1 MGGTLPPFLSLT
13 TIRLKTMPN
22 TIQDR
27 LDHLSRLR
35 ITDMLNHALT
45 YYDRG
50 DDAMGELIDELA
62 MDFAAQM
69 DQTDGIVW
77 MRRIAK

>member
-1 MGGTLPPFLSLT
+1 ML
-13 TIRLKTMPN
+13 

-27 LDHLSRLR
+27 LDHLSRRR

-50 DDAMGELIDELA
+50 DDAMGELVDELA
-62 MDFAAQM
+62 MEFATQM

-77 MRRIAK
+77 MRRLAEPK